1 MRAIYKRELR
11 SYLTSMTGYIFMA
24 VLLAVAGLYYT
35 ANCLVGGYPVFGVIL
50 SSIYFVLLIV
60 VPVLTMR
67 SMAEEKKQKT
77 DQLLLTAPVS
87 IWQIVAGKYLAMLT
101 VFLIPMLALCLY
113 PLILLQFGSVSLPM
127 AYASIFGYTLFG
139 AACLAIGLFLSAL
152 TESQV
157 IAAVLTFGVLFFLN
171 MSSGIANVIGAEGI
185 LADILSAV
193 CIYEPFINFV
203 QGIFDLT
210 GVVYYVTVVLLF
222 LFFTVQLLHKK
233 HGSYRAG
240 MSAIACAAVV
250 LVNLIAANL
259 PSQYLKYDVS
269 EQKLFTTGEQ
279 TAEIL
284 EALDEDVT
292 LYLIAQQGSED
303 TTLLELLERYEGL
316 SEHIT
321 VETRDP
327 VLYPNF
333 VSQYTDENLSENSVL
348 VVGQERSRAV
358 DFYDIYGYSV
368 DYSTYSSSL
377 DSFDGE
383 GQITSAIDYVTA
395 EEIPVL
401 YTLEGH
407 DEASLSASLTA
418 SIEKENIEI
427 RSLSLLTSEAVPED
441 ARILLTYGPLSDISA
456 EEKEKITA
464 YLDRG
469 GQVIYLLG
477 YTDQETPNLDA
488 LLAEYGISLTDGLVM
503 EGSSDHYLPNYPY
516 YLLPDINYSDYT
528 ADVSSRYVLL
538 PFSQGMTELASG
550 AEGTAEAG
558 SEAEETDDSLTYESL
573 LTTSAEAYSKTNL
586 ESENMEMEE
595 GDIAGPFDLGV
606 VAAKAVSQKE
616 GTEEETDAAES
627 GEENEAKLIVFASE
641 TLLDEQVDA
650 MVSGGN
656 STLFL
661 NVLSQLADHE
671 STVSIEAKSLA
682 VSWLTVTAGSAIFWG
697 LLTVLVLPLFLL
709 CLGGVIW
716 FQRRKR

>member
-101 VFLIPMLALCLY
+101 VFLSPMLALCLY
-113 PLILLQFGSVSLPM
+113 PLVLLQFGSVSLPM

-139 AACLAIGLFLSAL
+139 AVCLAIGLFLSAL

-316 SEHIT
+316 SGHIT

-333 VSQYTDENLSENSVL
+333 VSQYTDENLSENSVI

-407 DEASLSASLTA
+407 DEASLSATLTA

-441 ARILLTYGPLSDISA
+441 ARILLIYGPLSDISA

-516 YLLPDINYSDYT
+516 YLLPDISYSDYT

-538 PFSQGMTELASG
+538 PFSQGMT
-550 AEGTAEAG
+550 EAG

-573 LTTSAEAYSKTNL
+573 LTTSAEAYSKTSL
-586 ESENMEMEE
+586 ESESMEMEE

-606 VAAKAVSQKE
+606 VATKAVSQEE
-616 GTEEETDAAES
+616 GTEEETDATENADAAES
-627 GEENEAKLIVFASE
+627 GAENEAKLIVFASE

-697 LLTVLVLPLFLL
+697 LITVLVLPLFLL